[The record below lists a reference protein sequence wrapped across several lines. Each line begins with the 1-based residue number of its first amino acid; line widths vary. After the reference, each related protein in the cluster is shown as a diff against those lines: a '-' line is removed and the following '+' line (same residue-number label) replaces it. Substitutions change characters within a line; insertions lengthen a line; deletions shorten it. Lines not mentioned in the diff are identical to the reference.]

1 MHRKSF
7 IFGFFFINYE
17 GFVQEVYRGVCST
30 VFSSIRVKNRRFGT
44 SLITWIGA
52 EFFVVCCHYVQETT
66 VANEYH
72 IPYVR
77 TGECFGAMN

>member
-1 MHRKSF
+1 MKDLSKKY
-7 IFGFFFINYE
+7 IVMCA
-17 GFVQEVYRGVCST
+17 VQF
-30 VFSSIRVKNRRFGT
+30 FSSIRVKNRRFGT